1 MSSRYGE
8 LPSQKALDS
17 LYGTG
22 LEEQERQERRYRHLA
37 ESYFHCFSH
46 PDGSWFSVPG
56 RTELGGN
63 HTDHQ
68 GGRVLVGSIRNDLI
82 AKANPTNDN
91 QITLLSEGFA
101 GRFVVDLDDLT
112 PKANERA
119 TTRALIR
126 GVAEA
131 FKKNGFKIGGFTACI
146 SSDVKIG
153 WGLSSSAAF
162 EVMLGTILNHYYNGG
177 SLTPSQVAR
186 CGQYAENTHYGK
198 PCGLMDQLACAHGG
212 VAAFDFENQEKPQ
225 VTPIGF
231 NFEKTGYR
239 ILMIDTGGDHAKL
252 NEAYAEVTMDMNA
265 AARALGAERLAD
277 LKMEDI
283 KAGMAAIRSMA
294 GDRACLR
301 ALHFETEQARVLGQV
316 GALKRGDF
324 ASFLQLVRASGNSS
338 WKWLQNVILPGSD
351 WRQNVAL
358 ALAMSELFTGEEGA
372 VRVHGG
378 GFAGTIQVYLP
389 AAHVEGFRQFLQPC
403 FGPHC
408 VTELFLRN
416 QGAMVLESRKE

>member
-1 MSSRYGE
+1 MSSRYGD
-8 LPSQKALDS
+8 LPLQKVLDN
-17 LYGTG
+17 LYGTEV
-22 LEEQERQERRYRHLA
+22 EEQERQERRYRHLA

-46 PDGSWFSVPG
+46 PDGTWFSVPG

-68 GGRVLVGSIRNDLI
+68 GGRVLVGGIRNDLI
-82 AKANPTNDN
+82 AKANPTDDGM
-91 QITLLSEGFA
+91 ITVLSEGFA
-101 GRFVVDLDDLT
+101 GRFVVDTKDLA
-112 PKANERA
+112 PKASERA
-119 TTRALIR
+119 TTQALIR
-126 GVAEA
+126 GVAD
-131 FKKNGFKIGGFTACI
+131 GFQKEGLAIGGFTACI
-146 SSDVKIG
+146 ASDIKLG

-162 EVMLGTILNHYYNGG
+162 EVILGTIFNHFYNGG
-177 SLTPSQVAR
+177 RLTPSQVAR
-186 CGQYAENTHYGK
+186 CGQYAENVHYGK
-198 PCGLMDQLACAHGG
+198 PSGLMDQLACAHGG
-212 VAAFDFENQEKPQ
+212 VAAFDFENQGKPV

-239 ILMIDTGGDHAKL
+239 ILMVDTGGDHAKL
-252 NEAYAEVTMDMNA
+252 NEAYAEVTMDMKA
-265 AARALGAERLAD
+265 AARALGAERLVD
-277 LKMEDI
+277 LRMEDI
-283 KAGMAAIRSMA
+283 KSGMAAIRSMA

-301 ALHFETEQARVLGQV
+301 ALHFQTEQARVLGQV

-324 ASFLQLVRASGNSS
+324 ASFLQLVRSSGNSS
-338 WKWLQNVILPGSD
+338 WKWLQNVIMPGAD

-389 AAHVEGFRQFLQPC
+389 SAHVEGFRQFLQPC

-408 VTELFLRN
+408 ATELVLRN
-416 QGAMVLESRKE
+416 QGATVLPTQV